1 MRVLLPAALVLSLL
15 VILCASLIR
24 FIYVYRSR
32 QLQLSPFVNRDGYIP
47 ARQRRKAVRRSTYGV
62 ELMDEH
68 IID

>member
-1 MRVLLPAALVLSLL
+1 MRVLLPAALALSLL
-15 VILCASLIR
+15 VILSASLIR
-24 FIYVYRSR
+24 FNYVNRSR

>member
-15 VILCASLIR
+15 VVLSASLIR
-24 FIYVYRSR
+24 FNDVNRSR

-62 ELMDEH
+62 EL
-68 IID
+68 ID